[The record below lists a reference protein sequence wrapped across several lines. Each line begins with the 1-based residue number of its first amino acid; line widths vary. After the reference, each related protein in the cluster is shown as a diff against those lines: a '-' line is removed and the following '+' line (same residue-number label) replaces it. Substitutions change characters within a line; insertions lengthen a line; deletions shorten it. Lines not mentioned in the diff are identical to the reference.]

1 MKTTTAMIGAA
12 LLALTAGAANAQ
24 TQTQGQT
31 PRDRAAPVAQ
41 ADFVQAR
48 VARLTAMDAN
58 NDGQVS
64 VEEMRAA
71 RQARRAERLTARFA
85 RLDADDDGVLSK
97 TEFEAQPAARAGRE
111 ARNAPRLR
119 RDRRMHAGQMMRPVA
134 GAEARTGTRRAAQPI
149 VIADVRAKAEQR
161 FAAMD
166 TDQDGVV
173 TGVERQASRQA
184 ARQTQRQHRM
194 ERRAARAAAPAAPA
208 APSGD

>member
-24 TQTQGQT
+24 TANPT

-58 NDGQVS
+58 GDGQVS

-71 RQARRAERLTARFA
+71 HQARRSERLNTRFA
-85 RLDADDDGVLSK
+85 RLDTDGDGALSK
-97 TEFEAQPAARAGRE
+97 AEFEAQPASRGRNGAHRARPEHAGR
-111 ARNAPRLR
+111 
-119 RDRRMHAGQMMRPVA
+119 MMRS
-134 GAEARTGTRRAAQPI
+134 ETRREMQPI
-149 VIADVRAKAEQR
+149 VIADVRTKAEQR

-166 TDQDGVV
+166 ADHDGVV
-173 TGVERQASRQA
+173 TTAERQASRQA

-194 ERRAARAAAPAAPA
+194 ERRAARAVAPAAPA

>member
-24 TQTQGQT
+24 TPVQT

-41 ADFVQAR
+41 ADFVQVR

-58 NDGQVS
+58 GDGQVS

-71 RQARRAERLTARFA
+71 HQARRAERLTTRFA
-85 RLDADDDGVLSK
+85 RLDTDGDGAISK
-97 TEFEAQPAARAGRE
+97 AEFEAQPAARARNHARAGRGGAHRADRAGS
-111 ARNAPRLR
+111 ARAGRMMGSESR
-119 RDRRMHAGQMMRPVA
+119 REMQPV
-134 GAEARTGTRRAAQPI
+134 
-149 VIADVRAKAEQR
+149 VIADARAKAEQR

-166 TDQDGVV
+166 ADHDGVV
-173 TGVERQASRQA
+173 TAAERQASRQA
-184 ARQTQRQHRM
+184 ARQTLRQNRM
-194 ERRAARAAAPAAPA
+194 ESRAARAAAPAAPA

>member
-24 TQTQGQT
+24 TQNQT
-31 PRDRAAPVAQ
+31 PRDRGAPVAQ

-58 NDGQVS
+58 GDGQVS

-71 RQARRAERLTARFA
+71 HQARRAEHLTARFA
-85 RLDADDDGVLSK
+85 RLDADGDGVLSK
-97 TEFEAQPAARAGRE
+97 AEFEAQPAARARNHARAGRDG
-111 ARNAPRLR
+111 ARRAGRA
-119 RDRRMHAGQMMRPVA
+119 DHAGPARA
-134 GAEARTGTRRAAQPI
+134 GRMTGSEGRREMQPI
-149 VIADVRAKAEQR
+149 VIADARAKAEQR

-166 TDQDGVV
+166 ADRDGVV
-173 TGVERQASRQA
+173 TAAERQASRQA

-194 ERRAARAAAPAAPA
+194 ERRAARAAAPAATA
-208 APSGD
+208 GD

>member
-24 TQTQGQT
+24 SANPA

-58 NDGQVS
+58 GDGQVS

-71 RQARRAERLTARFA
+71 HQARRAERLNTRFA
-85 RLDADDDGVLSK
+85 RLDADGDGVLSK
-97 TEFEAQPAARAGRE
+97 AEFEAQPAARTRNSARAGRNGAHRAGP
-111 ARNAPRLR
+111 ARAG
-119 RDRRMHAGQMMRPVA
+119 RMM
-134 GAEARTGTRRAAQPI
+134 GAEGRREMQPV
-149 VIADVRAKAEQR
+149 VIAEARAKAEQR

-166 TDQDGVV
+166 ADHDGVV
-173 TGVERQASRQA
+173 TAAERQASRQA
-184 ARQTQRQHRM
+184 ARQTMRQHRM
-194 ERRAARAAAPAAPA
+194 ERRAARTAAPVAPA

>member
-24 TQTQGQT
+24 TANPA

-41 ADFVQAR
+41 GDFVQAR

-58 NDGQVS
+58 GDGQVS

-71 RQARRAERLTARFA
+71 HQARRAERLNTRFA
-85 RLDADDDGVLSK
+85 RLDTDGDGAISK
-97 TEFEAQPAARAGRE
+97 AEFEAQPAARARNH
-111 ARNAPRLR
+111 ARNGANR
-119 RDRRMHAGQMMRPVA
+119 AGPARVGRTMRS
-134 GAEARTGTRRAAQPI
+134 ETRRQMQPI
-149 VIADVRAKAEQR
+149 VIADVRTKAEQR

-166 TDQDGVV
+166 ADHDGVV
-173 TGVERQASRQA
+173 TTAERQASRQA

-208 APSGD
+208 ASSGD